1 MSESKPPSRPVPSR
15 AQTPRPDTP
24 ESGTSDPDA
33 SETVFVFPCR
43 FPIKAMGLAD
53 ARFEALVIEIV
64 SRHAPPP
71 EAADVSA
78 RLSSGGKWISVT
90 LTIQA
95 ESRAQLDAIYCDL
108 TAHESIV
115 WVI

>member
-1 MSESKPPSRPVPSR
+1 MSGEDPSEPVL
-15 AQTPRPDTP
+15 
-24 ESGTSDPDA
+24 
-33 SETVFVFPCR
+33 VFPCR

-53 ARFEALVIEIV
+53 EHFETLVIEIV
-64 SRHAPPP
+64 SRHAKRPA
-71 EAADVSA
+71 AADVSA
-78 RLSSGGKWISVT
+78 RFSRGGKWVSVT

>member
-1 MSESKPPSRPVPSR
+1 MSDQDQSESVL
-15 AQTPRPDTP
+15 
-24 ESGTSDPDA
+24 
-33 SETVFVFPCR
+33 VFPCR

-53 ARFEALVIEIV
+53 GLFEALVIEIV
-64 SRHAPPP
+64 SRHAPRP
-71 EAADVSA
+71 EPRDVSA

>member
-1 MSESKPPSRPVPSR
+1 MAESKPPSKPIPSSVSASSPTR
-15 AQTPRPDTP
+15 SEAGRPDQNP
-24 ESGTSDPDA
+24 
-33 SETVFVFPCR
+33 SEAVLVFPCR

-53 ARFEALVIEIV
+53 GRFEALVVEIV
-64 SRHAPPP
+64 SRHAKRPT
-71 EAADVSA
+71 AADVSA
-78 RLSSGGKWISVT
+78 RLSSGGKWVSVT
-90 LTIQA
+90 LTVQA

>member
-1 MSESKPPSRPVPSR
+1 MAESNPPSKPLPSR
-15 AQTPRPDTP
+15 APAPRP
-24 ESGTSDPDA
+24 ETSDPDA
-33 SETVFVFPCR
+33 SEPVFVFPCR

-53 ARFEALVIEIV
+53 GHFEALVIEIV
-64 SRHAPPP
+64 SRHAPRPA
-71 EAADVSA
+71 AADVSA
-78 RLSSGGKWISVT
+78 RSSSGGKWISVT
-90 LTIQA
+90 LDIQA

>member
-1 MSESKPPSRPVPSR
+1 MAESKPPSKPMPPQ
-15 AQTPRPDTP
+15 AQTSRPD
-24 ESGTSDPDA
+24 TSDPDA
-33 SETVFVFPCR
+33 PEPVFVFPCR
-43 FPIKAMGLAD
+43 FPIKAMGRAD
-53 ARFEALVIEIV
+53 RHFEALVIEIV
-64 SRHAPPP
+64 SRHAPRP

>member
-1 MSESKPPSRPVPSR
+1 MPKTFEPVL
-15 AQTPRPDTP
+15 
-24 ESGTSDPDA
+24 
-33 SETVFVFPCR
+33 VFPCR

-53 ARFEALVIEIV
+53 GHFEALVIEIV
-64 SRHAPPP
+64 SRHAPRP
-71 EAADVSA
+71 EPRDVST
-78 RLSSGGKWISVT
+78 RLSSGGKWVSVT
-90 LTIQA
+90 LTVEA

>member
-1 MSESKPPSRPVPSR
+1 MAESKPPVSPVPST
-15 AQTPRPDTP
+15 APAPTP
-24 ESGTSDPDA
+24 EMSEPKTSDPDT
-33 SETVFVFPCR
+33 SEPVFVFPCR

-53 ARFEALVIEIV
+53 PGFEALVVEIV
-64 SRHAPPP
+64 SRHAPRPA
-71 EAADVSA
+71 EADVSA
-78 RLSSGGKWISVT
+78 RLSRGGKWVSVT

-108 TAHESIV
+108 TAHESVV